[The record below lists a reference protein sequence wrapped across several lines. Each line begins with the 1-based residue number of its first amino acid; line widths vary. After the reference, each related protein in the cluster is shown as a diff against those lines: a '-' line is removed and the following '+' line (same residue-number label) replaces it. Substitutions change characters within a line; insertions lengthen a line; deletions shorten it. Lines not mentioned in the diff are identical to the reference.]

1 MTLRFKRDILLLVDE
16 SEVIKSMT
24 KGKFSLKA
32 LRVNNNLTQSEAAE
46 KLGIAR
52 ETVCNWEIGKSFPNV
67 KQIKM
72 LEELY
77 GVQYDDIIFLPNN
90 ND

>member
-1 MTLRFKRDILLLVDE
+1 MSK
-16 SEVIKSMT
+16 K
-24 KGKFSLKA
+24 KFSLKA
-32 LRVNNNLTQSEAAE
+32 LRVNKNLTQTETAE
-46 KLGIAR
+46 KLGITKT
-52 ETVCNWEIGKSFPNV
+52 TVCNWENGKSFPNV

-72 LEELY
+72 IEDLY